1 MLPGLMMDEPLV
13 ITSFLRY
20 TEKIFPNVEVISVTQ
35 DAPRHRTT
43 YGECFRRARK
53 LANALTRLGV
63 KQGDRVATMAWND
76 HRHFEAYYAIPC
88 MGAVCHTINPRLFA
102 EQLLHIVNHA
112 EDEWILTD
120 PLFVPLFEKMHA
132 HFGGVKGYIVL
143 TDEAHMPET
152 GLDNVYCYESLIR
165 GEADDFRWPD
175 VDERSAS
182 SLCYTSG
189 TTGNPKGVLYS
200 HRSNFLHTMTSLQPN
215 IFDLSV
221 KDCVLPV
228 VPMFHANAWGVPY
241 AAPIV
246 GAKLIL
252 PGPKLADGATLYELM
267 DTEDVTLALGVPTVW
282 LALLEYLDQNNLTLD
297 KLKRTIVGGAACPT
311 SIMDAFRDKHDVF
324 VHHAWGMT
332 ETSPLGTFTP
342 NLHEC
347 PDVAADEI
355 DTLRAKQGRP
365 PFGIDIKIVDPQGND
380 LPWNGS
386 DFGTLKVRGPFVC
399 SGYFKLDESDAHGED
414 GWFDTGDVATIDPR
428 GFMEITDRVKDV
440 IKSGGEWI
448 SSLELEEIAMRCD
461 GVAEAAAVG
470 INHPKWTERPLLVV
484 VKKAGSDLDA
494 AKLKGW
500 FDGKM
505 ASWWMPDDVVFVDE
519 LPHTATGKLNKLK
532 IREQFADHYAES
544 AT

>member
-1 MLPGLMMDEPLV
+1 MLPGKMMDEPLL

-20 TEKIFPNVEVISVTQ
+20 AEKIYPDVEIVSVTQ
-35 DAPRHRTT
+35 DSPRHRTS
-43 YGECFRRARK
+43 YGECFERARR

-63 KQGDRVATMAWND
+63 TPGDRIGTMAWND

-120 PLFVPLFEKMHA
+120 PLFLPLFEKMHSQ
-132 HFGGVKGYIVL
+132 FTGVKGYIVL
-143 TDEAHMPET
+143 TDEEHMPET
-152 GLDNVYCYESLIR
+152 ALDNVHCYETLLSNER
-165 GEADDFRWPD
+165 ADFRWPD
-175 VDERSAS
+175 LDERSAS

-215 IFDLSV
+215 IFNLGV
-221 KDCVLPV
+221 ADCVLPV

-241 AAPIV
+241 AAPVV

-252 PGPKLADGATLYELM
+252 PGPKLADGATLYDLM
-267 DTEDVTLALGVPTVW
+267 DKENVTLALGVPTVW

-342 NLHEC
+342 DLHIC
-347 PDVAADEI
+347 PDVATEEI
-355 DTLRAKQGRP
+355 DVLRAKQGRP
-365 PFGIDIKIVDPQGND
+365 PFGIDIKIVDPEGKD

-399 SGYFKLDESDAHGED
+399 DGYFKLDESDAHDDD

-448 SSLELEEIAMRCD
+448 SSLELEEIAMRCE
-461 GVAEAAAVG
+461 GVGEAAAVG

-484 VKKAGSDLDA
+484 VKKEGAELDA
-494 AKLKGW
+494 STLKTW

-505 ASWWMPDDVVFVDE
+505 ASWWMPDDVVFVEE

-532 IREQFADHYAES
+532 IREMFKDHYAEES
-544 AT
+544 